1 MLIIA
6 VIITSS
12 LLCTEIFREEFSPIL
27 PVVLGH
33 RLHVPIVQMGKV
45 KQSKW
50 GICLLTHL
58 GRRSK
63 LGFEPRSVSVSL
75 LAVFHTVSLEQQGQI
90 RLNSLVRVAHDM
102 GDFPGPVHSSLR
114 GGMWPRSVVLQS
126 DCTLS
131 SPTNGLK
138 TQIPGSLLKL
148 QKQIPGGWGP
158 RFCILTA
165 HIVILL

>member
-90 RLNSLVRVAHDM
+90 RLNSLVRVAHDIS
-102 GDFPGPVHSSLR
+102 DFPGPIHSSQWRCVAQISGYPIWLHIKFTHK
-114 GGMWPRSVVLQS
+114 WV
-126 DCTLS
+126 
-131 SPTNGLK
+131 K

-148 QKQIPGGWGP
+148 EKQFQEGRVLDSVFLI
-158 RFCILTA
+158 A